1 MLKSLERVKDK
12 IKPDEYDYQRKLVD
26 ELYSAWSKEVDL
38 KLEAEA
44 AKTLGKYAVNYNTVS
59 PVAVKNNI
67 FVMEKANGVQFD
79 KFTKYL
85 NDNNVKLTKDE
96 ASDLL
101 RSYVQ
106 VFFEQLLSVPKRV
119 RKLCTQ
125 TLTQVIYS

>member
-1 MLKSLERVKDK
+1 MKDK

-106 VFFEQLLSVPKRV
+106 VFFEQLLSVPKESYAR
-119 RKLCTQ
+119 RP
-125 TLTQVIYS
+125 SRR

>member
-1 MLKSLERVKDK
+1 M
-12 IKPDEYDYQRKLVD
+12 
-26 ELYSAWSKEVDL
+26 
-38 KLEAEA
+38 
-44 AKTLGKYAVNYNTVS
+44 NYNTVS

-106 VFFEQLLSVPKRV
+106 VFFEQLLSVPKKGEKV
-119 RKLCTQ
+119 MHADPHAGNIFIDLKTKPSHLHSLIQET
-125 TLTQVIYS
+125 